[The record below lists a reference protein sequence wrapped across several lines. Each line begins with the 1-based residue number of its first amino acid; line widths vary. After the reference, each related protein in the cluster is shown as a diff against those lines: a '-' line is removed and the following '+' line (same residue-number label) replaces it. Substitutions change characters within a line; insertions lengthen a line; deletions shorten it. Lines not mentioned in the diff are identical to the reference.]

1 MKMNLKQLRHEPLVH
16 FLALGLAMFG
26 LYGLVNDDPSAGSD
40 TQIVVTE
47 RDVEWL
53 RGNWVRQWNRP
64 PTPEELQS
72 LIDGHV
78 REEVLYREAMAMGLD
93 ADDTIVR
100 RRLVQKLDF
109 LSEDVAMQIEPTD
122 VELSA
127 YLNKH
132 AERYRLPPRLSFTHI
147 YFSTDRREDAHGD
160 AERALDKLAA
170 EHEAPARAPERGDR
184 FMLQF
189 DYPSRSSREIGQLF
203 SRTFAGA
210 LFQLEAND
218 TWQGPIRSSYGYHVV
233 RVSNREESVLP
244 ELATVAD
251 RVRQDFDVDRRREAS
266 EAFYQ
271 SLLAQYEVTI
281 EKSTAQADAV
291 PAVASGGGQ

>member
-1 MKMNLKQLRHEPLVH
+1 MLR
-16 FLALGLAMFG
+16 ALL
-26 LYGLVNDDPSAGSD
+26 S
-40 TQIVVTE
+40 
-47 RDVEWL
+47 RR
-53 RGNWVRQWNRP
+53 RGN
-64 PTPEELQS
+64 
-72 LIDGHV
+72 
-78 REEVLYREAMAMGLD
+78 RERGEREG
-93 ADDTIVR
+93 
-100 RRLVQKLDF
+100 QKLDF
-109 LSEDVAMQIEPTD
+109 LSEDVATQIEPTD

-127 YLNKH
+127 YFNKH

-147 YFSTDRREDAHGD
+147 YFSTDRREDARGD
-160 AERALDKLAA
+160 AERAFDELAA

-189 DYPSRSSREIGQLF
+189 DYPSRSSREIEQLF